1 MILKFVCFV
10 HKENLLRT
18 ITYGIITEA
27 GADGILLIA
36 SVLGPAL
43 ENFLNLATV
52 IGLGK
57 LLHHVIALYVMLR

>member
-1 MILKFVCFV
+1 MIVHIEVCLFWFI
-10 HKENLLRT
+10 EILLQ
-18 ITYGIITEA
+18 INDNTEA

-57 LLHHVIALYVMLR
+57 LLRHVIALYVMLQ